1 MGCASRCRRHGE
13 GDLSLHLN
21 CGLLATDPK
30 DEKPPLLE
38 FYELL
43 YILTL
48 VYPDTE
54 TMTMATKKGS
64 KKVSKKKAKK
74 KAAKKKR

>member
-1 MGCASRCRRHGE
+1 MGRVFRCSRHGE
-13 GDLSLHLN
+13 GNLSLHLT
-21 CGLLATDPK
+21 CGLFATDPEQ
-30 DEKPPLLE
+30 EKTPLLE
-38 FYELL
+38 FCKLL

-54 TMTMATKKGS
+54 TITMATKKGS
-64 KKVSKKKAKK
+64 KKVSKKKTKK

>member
-1 MGCASRCRRHGE
+1 MGCTSRCRRDRE

-21 CGLLATDPK
+21 CGLFATDPN

-38 FYELL
+38 FYKLL